1 MKGVNQNKKKL
12 ITEIQKNT
20 HTTLTNVLDVFA
32 NKNSIISYHESV
44 PHVNVFLES
53 YETWKSSFLINQD
66 WFIKIFDKNQL
77 LELKK
82 FDLKLTSFY
91 NNFNFHKE
99 FNEIINSKEWAEIS
113 LMSNKILTKNN
124 W

>member
-1 MKGVNQNKKKL
+1 MKEVNQNKKKL
-12 ITEIQKNT
+12 IVEIQKNT
-20 HTTLTNVLDVFA
+20 HTTLINVLDVFA

-44 PHVNVFLES
+44 PHVNVFLEAF
-53 YETWKSSFLINQD
+53 ETWKSSFLINQD
-66 WFIKIFDKNQL
+66 WFIEIFNENQL

-82 FDLKLTSFY
+82 FDLELTSFY

-99 FNEIINSKEWAEIS
+99 FNEIINSKEWIEIS